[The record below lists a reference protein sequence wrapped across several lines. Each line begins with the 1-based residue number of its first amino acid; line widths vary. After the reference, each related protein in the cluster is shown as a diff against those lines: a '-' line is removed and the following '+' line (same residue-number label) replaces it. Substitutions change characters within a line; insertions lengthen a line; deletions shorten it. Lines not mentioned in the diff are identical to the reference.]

1 MKKSNVFAI
10 ASCFISAFVLLMIC
24 SRSSFLYPCNDW
36 NDANSYFTMG
46 KGMMNGQVIYRDLY
60 DQKGP
65 YLYFLYGL
73 AYLFSHDTFAGVFL
87 LELVAVG
94 LFLYFGYRTLCL
106 YLREKTA
113 LLCVPVLAAV
123 MLSSKSFY
131 WGGAAEEF
139 MLPLFGFSLLS
150 SLRYFKEEYPK
161 GKDEGKPGLPM
172 LFLNGILA
180 GVVML
185 VKYTMLGFYFAWMAM
200 MAFAFL
206 LKKDLKGAL
215 KGCLVFLSGMG
226 IAALP
231 WLFYLGIN
239 GALIAFYECYIYN
252 NIFLYSNLTD
262 SDNGIFQRI
271 YDLVKLLYWLILDNL
286 WYFALIILGVGAL
299 LLSRKSKWIEKLN
312 VLMLCGFLFLGIF
325 VGGSVLPY
333 YSIPLM
339 TFTVLG
345 MIPVGLGIQK
355 AVSICGRRKAGTTLG
370 SGPAGTAPGSG
381 QGTLV
386 TRQKAVFGAAFLLL
400 LAAGSLFAY
409 HKSMNTYFMDQPK
422 EEYFL
427 YKFKAVMEEEEQPT
441 LLNVGCLDAGLYT
454 VADVVPVC
462 RFFQTNGIGFET
474 MFTEQERYIRE
485 GLTDFVLVRNDWV
498 PENIEV
504 KYEKVAEEPY
514 AWDGK
519 EFVYTLYKRRNN

>member
-1 MKKSNVFAI
+1 MKKSNVFTI

-73 AYLFSHDTFAGVFL
+73 AYLFSHDTFAGVFI
-87 LELVAVG
+87 LELTAVG
-94 LFLYFGYRTLCL
+94 LFLYWAYRILCL
-106 YLREKTA
+106 YLKEQTA
-113 LLCVPVLAAV
+113 LLWIPAVAAV
-123 MLSSKSFY
+123 MLASKSFY

-139 MLPLFGFSLLS
+139 MLPLFGYSLYV
-150 SLRYFKEEYPK
+150 SLKYFKEDFAE
-161 GKDEGKPGLPM
+161 KPTVRM
-172 LFLNGILA
+172 LFMNGALA
-180 GVVML
+180 GVIML

-200 MAFAFL
+200 MALAFL
-206 LKKDLKGAL
+206 LKKDLKGCL
-215 KGCLVFLSGMG
+215 KGCLWFLSGMG
-226 IAALP
+226 LAALP
-231 WLFYLGIN
+231 WLIYLGIN
-239 GALIAFYECYIYN
+239 GALAAFYECYIYN

-262 SDNGIFQRI
+262 SDNGVFQRI
-271 YDLVKLLYWLILDNL
+271 YDLVKLLYWLILDNS
-286 WYFALIILGVGAL
+286 WYFALIILGVGYL
-299 LLSRKSKWIEKLN
+299 LFDRRSKWVSKLN
-312 VLMLCGFLFLGIF
+312 ILMLFGFLFLGIF

-345 MIPVGLGIQK
+345 MIPIGLAVQKASAVIFKKKVLTDTKKDLLVTVGLVIM
-355 AVSICGRRKAGTTLG
+355 
-370 SGPAGTAPGSG
+370 
-381 QGTLV
+381 
-386 TRQKAVFGAAFLLL
+386 

-409 HKSMNTYFMDQPK
+409 QTSMNVYFMEQEQKTYFLFRFK
-422 EEYFL
+422 EI
-427 YKFKAVMEEEEQPT
+427 MNEEENPT

-454 VADVVPVC
+454 VADVMPVC

-485 GLTDFVLVRNDWV
+485 GLTDFVLVRNDWI
-498 PENIEV
+498 PEKIETY
-504 KYEKVAEEPY
+504 YERVAEEPY

-519 EFVYTLYKRRNN
+519 EFVYILYRRKEN